1 MKFLQAGEKE
11 GILLDDLR
19 TVDHEVA
26 ALYLHQAL

>member
-1 MKFLQAGEKE
+1 MELLQIGEKE

-19 TVDHEVA
+19 SVDHEVA